1 MYYLL
6 YNPYKKFNQF
16 IIVGT
21 NDEGVTNKLSLIS
34 KNPNSTWGTFEE
46 TLWCT
51 EVWDDDDPE
60 DFATWFRRSN
70 YTLIAQSTILPF
82 STVLSGTTTYVN
94 LQEKYPK
101 HFI

>member
-6 YNPYKKFNQF
+6 YSPCKKFYQF

-34 KNPNSTWGTFEE
+34 KNPDSTWGTFEE

-51 EVWDDDDPE
+51 EVWDDDDPQ
-60 DFATWFRRSN
+60 DFATWFKKSN
-70 YTLIAQSTILPF
+70 YTLLAQSPTLPF
-82 STVLSGTTTYVN
+82 STVLSDMTTYADF
-94 LQEKYPK
+94 QDKYPE

>member
-6 YNPYKKFNQF
+6 YDSHAKSNQF

-21 NDEGVTNKLSLIS
+21 NDEGVTNKLSFIS
-34 KNPNSTWGTFEE
+34 KNPNSAWGTFEE

-60 DFATWFRRSN
+60 DFATWFRRFN
-70 YTLIAQSTILPF
+70 YTLIVQSPTLPF
-82 STVLSGTTTYVN
+82 SSVFPDITTFAD
-94 LQEKYPK
+94 LQDKYPE